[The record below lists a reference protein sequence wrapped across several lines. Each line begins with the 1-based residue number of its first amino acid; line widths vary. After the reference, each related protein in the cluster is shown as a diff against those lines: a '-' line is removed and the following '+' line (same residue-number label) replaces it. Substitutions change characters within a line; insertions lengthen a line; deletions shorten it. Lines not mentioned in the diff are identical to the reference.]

1 MLGFLKLPRIILHL
15 GKNPAFE
22 IAPYAQRRAASQYS
36 PDLISERIISA

>member
-22 IAPYAQRRAASQYS
+22 MAPWAQREAVEQHF
-36 PDLISERIISA
+36 PDLVPESIMSA